1 MYSIERAFDIY
12 GKEVKLITIRNDRNM
27 EVKLL
32 NYGATLVELLIP
44 DRDGNIENVVLTHD
58 EIEDYISN
66 PSYFGATVGRTS
78 GRIDKGR
85 FVLDGKTYNLNKN
98 YGVNQG
104 HGGNKGF
111 SFRVWDYSVSEK
123 DGETAVQFTYYSKD
137 MEENYPGNLMVKVT
151 YTLRSSNELVIEYE
165 GATDK
170 KTLCNLTNHTY
181 FNLSGNYKRKITK
194 QYLKIKSKAY
204 LEMNESQIP
213 IGKYID
219 VEATPMDFS
228 EFKLIGRDIEENYIQ
243 LSMTKGYD
251 HTWILNEKY
260 NQIEM
265 VDKLSGRK
273 MTISTTYPSVVIY
286 SFNFP
291 SNERLK
297 QSKMSSKY
305 DGICFETQYEPDG
318 INNKGFNSGI
328 LDVGEKYHEKTEY
341 KFFVIEEMI

>member
-1 MYSIERAFDIY
+1 MYSIESAFNVD
-12 GKEVKLITIRNDRNM
+12 GKEVEAIIIRNNRNM

-32 NYGATLVELLIP
+32 SYGATLVELLVP
-44 DRDGNIENVVLTHD
+44 DRSGNVENVVLTHGD
-58 EIEDYISN
+58 INNYILNS
-66 PSYFGATVGRTS
+66 SYFGATVGRTS
-78 GRIDKGR
+78 GRIDKGK
-85 FVLDGKTYNLNKN
+85 FVLDGKVYNLNKN

-123 DGETAVQFTYYSKD
+123 DNETAVQFTYYSKD

-151 YTLRSSNELVIEYE
+151 YTLSSNNELVIEYE
-165 GATDK
+165 GVTDK
-170 KTLCNLTNHTY
+170 KTLCNLTNHAY
-181 FNLSGNYKRKITK
+181 FNLSGNYKRKVTE

-204 LEMNESQIP
+204 LELNQNQIP
-213 IGKYID
+213 TGKFIK
-219 VEATPMDFS
+219 VKATPMEFN

-243 LSMTKGYD
+243 LNMTKGYD
-251 HTWILNEKY
+251 HTWILSGKN

-273 MTISTTYPSVVIY
+273 MTISTTYPSVVVY

-291 SNERLK
+291 NNERLK
-297 QSKMSSKY
+297 QGKIGSKY

-318 INNKGFNSGI
+318 INNEGLNSGI
-328 LDVGEKYHEKTEY
+328 LDVGKKYYEKTEY
-341 KFFVIEEMI
+341 KFSIIKEVV